1 MAICAGCHADF
12 DIDEFDVD
20 RGDELSCPECGANLE
35 VVGVAP
41 VELEPAA
48 GADEDAGAIEYG
60 ADNGAFGGGPDGEGD
75 EFD

>member
-1 MAICAGCHADF
+1 MAICAGCYADF

-35 VVGVAP
+35 VVSVAP
-41 VELEPAA
+41 VVLERAA
-48 GADEDAGAIEYG
+48 EADEEAGRVEFG
-60 ADNGAFGGGPDGEGD
+60 DDNGAFGSGLDRGGD

>member
-1 MAICAGCHADF
+1 MAICAGCYADF
-12 DIDEFDVD
+12 DVDEFDVD

-41 VELEPAA
+41 VVLELAA
-48 GADEDAGAIEYG
+48 EVEEDAGAIEFG
-60 ADNGAFGGGPDGEGD
+60 DENGAFGDGPGGGDD

>member
-41 VELEPAA
+41 VELVLAED
-48 GADEDAGAIEYG
+48 ADEDAGAIGFGDE
-60 ADNGAFGGGPDGEGD
+60 DGAFGGGLDGDGD